1 MVRKTRI
8 IKHTLYK
15 FFMVVF
21 FFLPREA
28 SSNSINFD
36 SLNGNNMQYILSNDR
51 GEKEVKDFINNVLRQ
66 CDADKFIEISRKTLG
81 NKPDSSNAEFYRSL
95 KPQISRTTPLI
106 PFIAKVKSL
115 HHQQKILSAQLQNL
129 IGNRVVKNYVEIGTP
144 GTYINGLKDSMLIE
158 QATVINNTQGL
169 IDYIHGSSWSLSRK
183 FKSYDKFVP
192 LNNYDAIA
200 EEQIPSNSVDV
211 VSCVIGLHHIPTE
224 KLQPFVSSIYRILKP
239 GGIFILRDHDAKDD
253 EVKSI
258 VQAAHT
264 IFNLVTMELDLEGE
278 VKEFRNFQPLS
289 HWIKLLTMNGFKEAT
304 CDKLYQTGD
313 PTLNAMVK
321 FIKPLQLESEVIS
334 EIEDYPY
341 YKRDLTKTFLSAPE
355 WHNVLTTVEY
365 TKFIYNKPF
374 YEFPYFSSIGSFW
387 EVFGKSWNEA
397 RKYQSFWQVLT
408 ADYTQMNLFIGA
420 FMTIE
425 YSLKGIISAPLCWLI
440 QDAEPRKIQMLVQDP
455 KNEVSEVFSGAHV
468 IREFGINDLKLVE
481 VSRYKAFMESIKSL
495 NNNFALQIASIAGN
509 DRIQF
514 TLKHF
519 PATAAILDSALG
531 VKKLYNW
538 SFPTVVDQEFTA
550 VTVEVAYLK
559 DFIEII
565 SRNNIEV
572 FYIHDF

>member
-28 SSNSINFD
+28 SSSSINFD

-211 VSCVIGLHHIPTE
+211 VSCVIGLHHIST
-224 KLQPFVSSIYRILKP
+224 
-239 GGIFILRDHDAKDD
+239 
-253 EVKSI
+253 
-258 VQAAHT
+258 
-264 IFNLVTMELDLEGE
+264 
-278 VKEFRNFQPLS
+278 
-289 HWIKLLTMNGFKEAT
+289 
-304 CDKLYQTGD
+304 
-313 PTLNAMVK
+313 
-321 FIKPLQLESEVIS
+321 
-334 EIEDYPY
+334 
-341 YKRDLTKTFLSAPE
+341 
-355 WHNVLTTVEY
+355 
-365 TKFIYNKPF
+365 
-374 YEFPYFSSIGSFW
+374 
-387 EVFGKSWNEA
+387 
-397 RKYQSFWQVLT
+397 
-408 ADYTQMNLFIGA
+408 
-420 FMTIE
+420 
-425 YSLKGIISAPLCWLI
+425 
-440 QDAEPRKIQMLVQDP
+440 
-455 KNEVSEVFSGAHV
+455 
-468 IREFGINDLKLVE
+468 
-481 VSRYKAFMESIKSL
+481 
-495 NNNFALQIASIAGN
+495 
-509 DRIQF
+509 
-514 TLKHF
+514 
-519 PATAAILDSALG
+519 
-531 VKKLYNW
+531 
-538 SFPTVVDQEFTA
+538 
-550 VTVEVAYLK
+550 
-559 DFIEII
+559 
-565 SRNNIEV
+565 
-572 FYIHDF
+572 